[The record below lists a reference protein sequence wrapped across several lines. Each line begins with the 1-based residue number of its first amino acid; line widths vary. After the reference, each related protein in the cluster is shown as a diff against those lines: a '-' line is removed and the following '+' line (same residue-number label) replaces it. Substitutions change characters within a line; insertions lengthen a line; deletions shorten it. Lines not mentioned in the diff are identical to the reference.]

1 MKKIILCYFLCCFIF
16 GCAKIEHLDELL
28 ALQSFSDNQD
38 AQKRYLEQE
47 EKKFQNLLADVK
59 QEKLYV
65 GQSRFSIVSDYG
77 KPILASPVKDDP
89 IIKEELMYRHPA
101 QLLGSEK
108 VFLYFDCRHR
118 LIKIAISAAR

>member
-1 MKKIILCYFLCCFIF
+1 MCLFCCFSL
-16 GCAKIEHLDELL
+16 GCAKLQHLDELL

-59 QEKLYV
+59 QENLYS
-65 GQSRFSIVSDYG
+65 GQSKFSIVSNYG
-77 KPILASPVKDDP
+77 KPILISVVKDDP
-89 IIKEELMYRHPA
+89 VIKEELMYRHPA

-108 VFLYFDCRHR
+108 VFLYFDRRHR
-118 LIKIAISAAR
+118 LVKWRYLP